1 MYDPWRGI
9 KLFCMRSMAKMV
21 AYLSRER
28 DITDLLGFAEFVEDV
43 ELGGH
48 YIFRDGSRYLLNA
61 PPTDGNSNPLVNI
74 SIDTLAR
81 LRQMEAEHEQL
92 VFLVKQNWGDEMI
105 ILAQELAE

>member
-1 MYDPWRGI
+1 
-9 KLFCMRSMAKMV
+9 MRSMAKMV

-28 DITDLLGFAEFVEDV
+28 DITDLLKFAEFVEDV
-43 ELGGH
+43 EKGEH

-61 PPTDGNSNPLVNI
+61 PPTDGATNPLVNI

-81 LRQMEAEHEQL
+81 LRQMEAEYEQL